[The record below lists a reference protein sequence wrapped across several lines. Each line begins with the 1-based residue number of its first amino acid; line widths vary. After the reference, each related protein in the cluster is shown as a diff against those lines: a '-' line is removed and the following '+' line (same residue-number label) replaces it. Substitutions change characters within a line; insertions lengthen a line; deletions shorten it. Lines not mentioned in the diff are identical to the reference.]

1 MGEPTLAAARAA
13 LPAAVQRTVALV
25 RSIPDAATPI
35 RGSDWTVGEVA
46 AHLVVVARAFT
57 AAAAGQ
63 AGSWASMVPDLDDF
77 HERLAAVNTRT
88 IAAIPRDD
96 LVRLGDDL
104 GDGVAAFLRASAER
118 SGEELVDTPW
128 YGRGVTR
135 RLDTLTCLAIG
146 ELVVHGYDIAKA
158 LHRPWP
164 IDPEHARL
172 VVAGVFPAMIPL
184 LVDAPAAAGRRLAC
198 ELRVRGGPRFV
209 VRFHHGTTSVEPS
222 ASQPVDCW
230 VSADPITFLLFGYGR
245 TGQWGAIARGRLVAG
260 GRRPWLALGFRRLL
274 LNP

>member
-13 LPAAVQRTVALV
+13 LPAVVERTVALV

-35 RGSDWTVGEVA
+35 RGSEWTVGEVA

-63 AGSWASMVPDLDDF
+63 TGSWAGMVPDLDDF
-77 HERLAAVNTRT
+77 HERLAAVNART

-96 LVRLGDDL
+96 PVRLGDDL
-104 GDGVAAFLRASAER
+104 GDDVVAFLRASAER

-184 LVDAPAAAGRRLAC
+184 LVDAPAAAGRQLAY
-198 ELRVRGGPRFV
+198 ELRIRGGPRFV
-209 VRFHHGTTSVEPS
+209 VRFHDGTASVEPS

-230 VSADPITFLLFGYGR
+230 VSADPTTFLLVGYGR
-245 TGQWGAIARGRLVAG
+245 IGQWGAIARGRLAAG
-260 GRRPWLALGFRRLL
+260 GRKPWLALGYRRLL
-274 LNP
+274 VNP